1 MGDKILGDAMKITFV
16 TPTPPDV
23 AAFGVRALSAYLKRH
38 GKEVQI
44 IFLPGGVEKFK
55 HRTSFKYEYEKAILD
70 QVTDLCRGSGLVG
83 VSFMS
88 NYLDRA
94 RQLCEA
100 VKAADKDVPVMVGG
114 IHPTVMPDECLKFS
128 DIVCVGEGEEAV
140 LELIT
145 CLKKGE
151 DYSGVNNLHVKKGGR
166 VFRNPLRPLI
176 HDLDTLPFY
185 DFGPEGHFI
194 YDNVKQRIEPMT
206 KELLKRSFPLE
217 PHVEG
222 TFSDAYKRTL
232 SYKTMTTRGCP
243 HHCTFCAESTLADM
257 YSGQKYLRKRSTAHV
272 IEELQ
277 WVKRELPFVESI
289 FLFDDTFLTR
299 PTEEIKEF
307 ARVYK
312 TAVGLPFHIQAS
324 PETVNEEKMAALI
337 DAGLVFV
344 EMGIQSTSAAAKD
357 LYKRKVSTDMI
368 LRAAH
373 IFHKFG
379 KKIYPPCY
387 HVILDN
393 PWESSTDVVE
403 TLKVI
408 LKLPS
413 PFWLKRASLVCFP
426 GTELYMKAKQEG
438 VIKTEEDEHREI
450 YAKHLH
456 MPKGRYVNLLM
467 YLAGFSYFPRWIVQ
481 FLAND
486 MFLKMLDRDSL
497 SGLYAFLNK
506 TGESLIIVYKGLRS
520 FAKGDFS
527 RIYKYIIK
535 VTSKT
540 S

>member
-1 MGDKILGDAMKITFV
+1 MKITLI

-38 GKEVQI
+38 GKYVQL
-44 IFLPGGVEKFK
+44 IFLPGGVDKFK
-55 HRTSFKYEYEKAILD
+55 HRTGFRYEYEKIILA

-83 VSFMS
+83 ISFMS

-100 VKAADKDVPVMVGG
+100 VKASYKDVPIMVGG
-114 IHPTVMPDECLKFS
+114 IHPSVMPDECLKFS
-128 DIVCVGEGEEAV
+128 DIVCVGEGEGAV
-140 LELIT
+140 FELIE
-145 CLKKGE
+145 CLEKGD
-151 DYSGVNNLHVKKGGR
+151 DYSGIKNLLVKKGDR
-166 VFRNPLRPLI
+166 VYRNPLRPLI
-176 HDLDTLPFY
+176 HNLDTLPFY
-185 DFGPEGHFI
+185 DFGTEGHFI
-194 YDNVKQRIEPMT
+194 YDNMKKRIEPMT

-222 TFSDAYKRTL
+222 TFSDSYKRTL

-243 HHCTFCAESTLADM
+243 HHCTFCAESTLANM

-289 FLFDDTFLTR
+289 FLFDDTFLAR

-312 TAVGLPFHIQAS
+312 AAVGLPFHIQAS
-324 PETVNEEKMAALI
+324 PETVNEEKMEALI

-344 EMGIQSTSAAAKD
+344 EMGIQSTSGTAKD
-357 LYKRKVSTDMI
+357 LYKRKVSTDTI
-368 LRAAH
+368 LLAAN
-373 IFHKFG
+373 IFHKYG

-393 PWESSTDVVE
+393 PWENSKDVVE
-403 TLKVI
+403 TIMVVLR
-408 LKLPS
+408 LPS

-426 GTELYMKAKQEG
+426 GTELYLKAKKEG

-450 YAKHLH
+450 FAKHLH
-456 MPKGRYVNLLM
+456 MPKGKYVNFLM
-467 YLAGFSYFPRWIVQ
+467 YLAGFSYFPRWIVK

-486 MFLKMLDRDSL
+486 IFVKIFDRNSL
-497 SGLYAFLNK
+497 SGLYSFFNK
-506 TGESLIIVYKGLRS
+506 TGESLIIVYKGLMS
-520 FAKGDFS
+520 FVKGDFS

-540 S
+540 T

>member
-1 MGDKILGDAMKITFV
+1 MGYHFQGESMKITLV

-23 AAFGVRALSAYLKRH
+23 AAFGVRALSAYLKGY
-38 GKEVQI
+38 GKEVQL
-44 IFLPGGVEKFK
+44 IFLPGGVDKFK
-55 HRTSFKYEYEKAILD
+55 HRTSFKYEYEKTILE

-100 VKAADKDVPVMVGG
+100 VKAADKDVTIMVGG

-128 DIVCVGEGEEAV
+128 DIVCVGEGEEAI

-145 CLKKGE
+145 YLENGDE
-151 DYSGVNNLHVKKGGR
+151 YSGIKNLLVKNGDR

-176 HDLDTLPFY
+176 HDLDSLPFY

-194 YDNVKQRIEPMT
+194 YDNVKKRVAPMT

-243 HHCTFCAESTLADM
+243 HHCTFCAESALANM
-257 YSGQKYLRKRSTAHV
+257 YCGQKYLRKRSTSHV

-299 PTEEIKEF
+299 TTEEIKKF

-312 TAVGLPFHIQAS
+312 AAIGLPFHIQAS
-324 PETVNEEKMAALI
+324 PETVNEEKMASLI

-344 EMGIQSTSAAAKD
+344 EMGIQSTSATAKD

-368 LRAAH
+368 LQAAN

-393 PWESSTDVVE
+393 PWESSKDVVE
-403 TLKVI
+403 TIKVI
-408 LKLPS
+408 LRLRS

-426 GTELYMKAKQEG
+426 GTELYLKAKQEG

-456 MPKGRYVNLLM
+456 MPKGKYVNLLM
-467 YLAGFSYFPRWIVQ
+467 YIAGFSCFPRWIVKV
-481 FLAND
+481 LAND
-486 MFLKMLDRDSL
+486 IFVKIFDKSAL
-497 SGLYAFLNK
+497 SSFYIFLNII
-506 TGESLIIVYKGLRS
+506 GEFSIVLYKGLKS
-520 FAKGDFS
+520 FITGDFS
-527 RIYKYIIK
+527 RIYKYMIK
-535 VTSKT
+535 ITSRT